1 MRVYL
6 SRAHLFSHPPTCA
19 RVRARMISWG
29 WVAAPP
35 LRHASYGGNGGVY
48 GSTIYMVGGYS
59 SAPNPSYTTFESY
72 TAPLTTTTPT
82 TAPTASPAPTSQQE
96 GTAEISW
103 DGDVFQITGPLN
115 ATRYVTHQ
123 PIAFSA
129 TKSSQQDDIGT
140 GSVVRFDTIITN
152 LGNAL
157 SPDTSRFTA
166 PVHGLYQI
174 SAKCHAVSSNGVGI
188 ALYKNAQ
195 FTGLGSIS
203 SVTIRAIAQVEG
215 MLELQ
220 IGDEVAVTGYMKSL
234 GDCEGGSTASF
245 NGYLIAQ
252 M

>member
-1 MRVYL
+1 
-6 SRAHLFSHPPTCA
+6 
-19 RVRARMISWG
+19 MISWE

-35 LRHASYGGNGGVY
+35 LRHPTYDGDGGVY
-48 GSTIYMVGGYS
+48 GSTIYMLAGYNPAS
-59 SAPNPSYTTFESY
+59 HPSYTTFESY

-129 TKSSQQDDIGT
+129 TKSSQQDNIGT
-140 GSVVRFDTIITN
+140 GTVVRFDTIITN

-174 SAKCHAVSSNGVGI
+174 SAKCHADTSTGVGI

-203 SVTIRAIAQVEG
+203 STTIRAIAQVEG

-220 IGDEVAVTGYMKSL
+220 IGDEVAVTGYMNSA

-245 NGYLIAQ
+245 TGNLISQ